1 MNSDYS
7 FNPDRSQEFQAGDQA
22 EQPSES
28 QIHPDTL
35 KFMGMA
41 KELLDSPAIQQFVEA
56 EQQQDQ
62 ADSDSSTDQNFVAPA
77 SQQFQTQPDPQPEQ
91 SPKLEDQPDTLNFM
105 SMARDL
111 LNKSAIQ
118 QSPAANQPTD
128 QPGSQPNP

>member
-7 FNPDRSQEFQAGDQA
+7 FIPDRSQEFQAGDQP

-41 KELLDSPAIQQFVEA
+41 KELLDSPAIQQSVEA

-62 ADSDSSTDQNFVAPA
+62 ADSPSSVEQIGVYG
-77 SQQFQTQPDPQPEQ
+77 SQQFQTQLDTQPEQ
-91 SPKLEDQPDTLNFM
+91 SPKQEDQSDTLNFM

-111 LNKSAIQ
+111 LNQSAIQ
-118 QSPAANQPTD
+118 QSPAANQPTH
-128 QPGSQPNP
+128 QPGSQLNP